1 MLSFDEDKIAISEAL
16 TKLVSNYLWKILLI
30 LTGANNVYLHDKI
43 TNEYFDIK
51 NSFHEVVLPAGTNNS
66 IWINL

>member
-1 MLSFDEDKIAISEAL
+1 LVSEAL
-16 TKLVSNYLWKILLI
+16 TASFKLSVKDIVNF
-30 LTGANNVYLHDKI
+30 TGANNVYLHDKI

-66 IWINL
+66 I